1 VTMVLTLGIDLLVGI
16 FFGVV
21 SQYLVEIFLGTKFK
35 NSFKST
41 FSLNSTDNKYRFE
54 VQGTLIFCNFLGLK
68 NEIMKM
74 AVEKKDCILDLT
86 QCDYI
91 DHSVME
97 QIDEIRSFCE
107 NQESSFTVVI
117 SPRQQPMGQSTLS
130 GRKKAS

>member
-1 VTMVLTLGIDLLVGI
+1 MK
-16 FFGVV
+16 
-21 SQYLVEIFLGTKFK
+21 VEFSLRIK

-97 QIDEIRSFCE
+97 QIDEIRGFCQHQGTPFTLILSP
-107 NQESSFTVVI
+107 NQH
-117 SPRQQPMGQSTLS
+117 PMGQSTLS
-130 GRKKAS
+130 ARKKAS